1 MIKMNIPP
9 TDNLMVPLR
18 DMLGKTTGQLTVQ
31 DVLSLAFHTVQDL
44 GKRAFRGS
52 SEWNELYTSHLDDLR
67 KQTVAKWPKPMIR
80 TNRLYT
86 RRDLDTLSHSFL
98 RTNNFLTLLL
108 RLLYLEVI
116 KNATNYTGESI
127 NVLDIKPF
135 DDSILEP
142 VKELTVARI
151 FYLIRMALIK
161 YVRVYNDAGTFEN
174 DLGMS
179 ILSALTAK

>member
-1 MIKMNIPP
+1 MSFSS
-9 TDNLMVPLR
+9 TDNLMVPLV
-18 DMLGKTTGQLTVQ
+18 DLTKKTTGQLTVQ
-31 DVLSLAFHTVQDL
+31 DVLSLAFHTVHDL
-44 GKRAFRGS
+44 GKRTFKGAL
-52 SEWNELYTSHLDDLR
+52 EWNDLHSSHIDDLK
-67 KQTVAKWPKPMIR
+67 KQAIANWPKPMIR

-98 RTNNFLTLLL
+98 RSNNFLTLLL

-127 NVLDIKPF
+127 NVLEIRPF

-142 VKELTVARI
+142 VKDLTVARI
-151 FYLIRMALIK
+151 FYLIRMALLK
-161 YVRVYNDAGTFEN
+161 YLRVYNDSGTFEN

-179 ILSALTAK
+179 LLSILTSK